1 MIIFHKYEIR
11 LVPGKTALELYAPNW
26 EQAEQSKNYQDLL
39 SVHHPRRLQVV
50 DFQHWY
56 HNQEPTR
63 DATPQ
68 EVERYI
74 KDGTYLRDD
83 SLEIFDPFYTFRYF
97 GDESVLKPLN
107 QKLQAEYDAYL
118 ADWKICMGRSRT
130 EFFDRLEEVCTVQTV
145 FENIQNCGHAYPPEY
160 MEQLLWLE
168 NPLHSLSNAYRKT
181 IGFPIQP
188 EVMHMLKNIE
198 RDKEV
203 DPEYYQKDPE
213 AAFLH
218 NHAERMALLDRNLDG
233 EFSLHEQAWGTLN
246 LGGVIDKAMEIFSIR
261 QLYHSL
267 KYDKE
272 LYPAGQL
279 DSMAALAEPMERNRV
294 WFVGE
299 REIQMFTL
307 NEMEQVLPQMFP
319 DTVVQPD
326 QWDTENC
333 IADTPQATDGI
344 QIKAGKE
351 AGYRAFVEKNSEDF
365 YSLGVIG
372 YMERWG
378 KMMEDAIAQ
387 GETVAAAAER
397 TRFEADT
404 EGITGYMYNCAVA
417 ALSAFWQ
424 YGEELRCWHN
434 QEYGYSGSG
443 VVNTA
448 VLVATQNGESDED
461 ETPESGIGGPVL

>member
-1 MIIFHKYEIR
+1 MHIWRTGKSAWVGAARNSLTGWKKY
-11 LVPGKTALELYAPNW
+11 A
-26 EQAEQSKNYQDLL
+26 
-39 SVHHPRRLQVV
+39 
-50 DFQHWY
+50 
-56 HNQEPTR
+56 
-63 DATPQ
+63 
-68 EVERYI
+68 
-74 KDGTYLRDD
+74 
-83 SLEIFDPFYTFRYF
+83 
-97 GDESVLKPLN
+97 
-107 QKLQAEYDAYL
+107 
-118 ADWKICMGRSRT
+118 RSR
-130 EFFDRLEEVCTVQTV
+130 R
-145 FENIQNCGHAYPPEY
+145 
-160 MEQLLWLE
+160 
-168 NPLHSLSNAYRKT
+168 
-181 IGFPIQP
+181 
-188 EVMHMLKNIE
+188 
-198 RDKEV
+198 
-203 DPEYYQKDPE
+203 
-213 AAFLH
+213 
-218 NHAERMALLDRNLDG
+218 
-233 EFSLHEQAWGTLN
+233 
-246 LGGVIDKAMEIFSIR
+246 KAMEIFSIR

-272 LYPAGQL
+272 LYPPGQL
-279 DSMAALAEPMERNRV
+279 DSMAALAEPMERHRV

-299 REIQMFTL
+299 REIQIFTL

-326 QWDTENC
+326 QWDTENG

-351 AGYRAFVEKNSEDF
+351 ADYRAYVEKNSEDF

-448 VLVATQNGESDED
+448 VLVSTQNGESDED